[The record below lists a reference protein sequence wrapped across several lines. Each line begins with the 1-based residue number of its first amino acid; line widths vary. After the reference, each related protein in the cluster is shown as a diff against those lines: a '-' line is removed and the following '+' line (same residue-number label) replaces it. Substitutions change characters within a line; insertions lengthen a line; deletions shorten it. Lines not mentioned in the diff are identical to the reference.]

1 MTWLAWRQFR
11 LQACVAVALL
21 AAVAIAFVM
30 TGPHLVHVYDTVV
43 RTCASRGDCPSV
55 TQSFLGRDHLLRDLS
70 LAVILVPVLVGMFW
84 GAPLIAREMETGSFR
99 LAWTQSVTRSRWVA
113 IRLAVVGIAC
123 VSVVGLYSLFVTWWS
138 SPFDTINDNPF
149 SIFDLRDIVP
159 IGYAAFAF
167 ALGVSAG
174 VLIRRTLPAMAA
186 TLVVFAGV
194 RVAVTQ
200 WVRPRLIS
208 PLHFSGPFKLFTTS
222 NGSPAI
228 PGKGQAGAWITSEVT
243 YNAEGKVIGHNG
255 GIGSNGG
262 INFQPAGNGSAKVFL
277 KGVGQC
283 PNNFPNLQGGSNRS
297 NQVSRAMSE
306 AVNKCLASFH
316 LRDAITYQPVSRYW
330 ALQWYELS
338 LFIVLALALAGFS
351 WWWVRRRLS

>member
-1 MTWLAWRQFR
+1 MIWLAWRQFR
-11 LQACVAVALL
+11 LQTCVAVGLL
-21 AAVAIAFVM
+21 VAVAIAFAL
-30 TGPHLVHVYDTVV
+30 TGPHNVHVYDTVV

-70 LAVILVPVLVGMFW
+70 LAAILIPVLVGMFW

-113 IRLAVVGIAC
+113 VKLAVVGIAC
-123 VSVVGLYSLFVTWWS
+123 VSVAGLYSLLVTWWS
-138 SPFDTINDNPF
+138 

-174 VLIRRTLPAMAA
+174 VMIRRTLPAMAA
-186 TLVVFAGV
+186 TLVAFAGV

-208 PLHFSGPFKLFTTS
+208 PLHHSGPFKLFTT
-222 NGSPAI
+222 NGSPAFS
-228 PGKGQAGAWITSEVT
+228 GKGAAGAWITSEVT
-243 YNAEGKVIGHNG
+243 YNAKGKVIGHNG
-255 GIGSNGG
+255 GIGANGG
-262 INFQPAGNGSAKVFL
+262 VNFQPVGNSSAKVVL
-277 KGVGQC
+277 QGVGQC
-283 PNNFPNLQGGSNRS
+283 PNNFPNLQRGVNRS
-297 NQVSRAMSE
+297 NQVSHAMSE

-316 LRDAITYQPVSRYW
+316 LRDAVTYQPVSRYW

-338 LFIVLALALAGFS
+338 IFIVLALLLAGIS
-351 WWWVRRRLS
+351 WWWVRRRLN

>member
-30 TGPHLVHVYDTVV
+30 TGPHLVHVSDTVV
-43 RTCASRGDCPSV
+43 RPCGSHGYCPPV

-113 IRLAVVGIAC
+113 IKLIVVGVAGMC
-123 VSVVGLYSLFVTWWS
+123 VAGLYSLLVTWWS

-167 ALGVSAG
+167 ALGVTAG
-174 VLIRRTLPAMAA
+174 VLIRRTLPAMAV
-186 TLVVFAGV
+186 TLVAFAGV
-194 RVAVTQ
+194 RLAFTQ

-208 PLHFSGPFKLFTTS
+208 PLHYSGSLKLFAS

-228 PGKGQAGAWITSEVT
+228 PGKGQAGDWITSEVT
-243 YNAEGKVIGHNG
+243 YNAKGKVIGHNG

-262 INFQPAGNGSAKVFL
+262 INFQPVGNGSAKVAL
-277 KGVGQC
+277 QGLGQC
-283 PNNFPNLQGGSNRS
+283 PNKFPNLQGGSNRS

-306 AVNKCLASFH
+306 AINKCVASFH
-316 LRDAITYQPVSRYW
+316 LRDAVTYQPVSRYW
-330 ALQWYELS
+330 ALQWYELT
-338 LFIVLALALAGFS
+338 LFLVLALLLAGLS
-351 WWWVRRRLS
+351 WWWVRRRMS